1 MRGGNAPTHPP
12 MARWRLIEFAGVSKS
27 FRHGAGAR
35 LLRGH
40 IQQWM
45 RGARNGGRF
54 FALRDVSFRLEAGES
69 MAVVGRNG
77 AGKSTLLSL
86 VAGLARPDSGRVSVE
101 GRVAALLE
109 LGSGFHPDLTGL
121 ENLSLNASL
130 LGLSR
135 RRTEEVSA
143 AIAAFADIGDFLR
156 EPLRT
161 YSTGMLMRL
170 AFAIAV
176 HVDPDILIIDEVL
189 AVGDQAFQ
197 AKCFERIRQ
206 FKTEGKTLL
215 FVSHATTLVREICS
229 RGLWL
234 EHGRVVMDGA
244 AGDVLEAYGGPA
256 EPA

>member
-1 MRGGNAPTHPP
+1 M
-12 MARWRLIEFAGVSKS
+12 IEFIGVSKS
-27 FRHGAGAR
+27 FRHGAGAK

-40 IQQWM
+40 LQEFL
-45 RGARNGGRF
+45 RGRSSSRF
-54 FALRDVSFRLEAGES
+54 FALRDVSFRLESGES
-69 MAVVGRNG
+69 LAVVGSNG

-86 VAGLARPDSGRVSVE
+86 VAGLSKPQEGRVLVE

-109 LGSGFHPDLTGL
+109 LGSGFHPDLTGE
-121 ENLSLNASL
+121 ENLLLNASL

-135 RRTEEVSA
+135 RRTEEQFD
-143 AIAAFADIGDFLR
+143 AIIAFADIGDFIR

-170 AFAIAV
+170 AFSIAV
-176 HVDPDILIIDEVL
+176 HVDPDILIVDEVL

-206 FKTEGKTLL
+206 FRAAGKTLL
-215 FVSHATTLVREICS
+215 FVSHATQLVREVCG

-234 EHGRVVMDGA
+234 DHGRVMMDGTA
-244 AGDVLEAYGGPA
+244 SEVLDAYSGRQTSSLNYS
-256 EPA
+256 

>member
-1 MRGGNAPTHPP
+1 M
-12 MARWRLIEFAGVSKS
+12 IEFAGVSKS
-27 FRHGAGAR
+27 FRHGAGEAAAGASGSAR

-45 RGARNGGRF
+45 RGMAGGRF
-54 FALRDVSFRLEAGES
+54 FALRGVSFRLEAGES

-86 VAGLARPDSGRVSVE
+86 VAGLARPDSGRVTVE

-121 ENLSLNASL
+121 ENLRLNASL

-135 RRTEEVSA
+135 QRTEEVSG
-143 AIAAFADIGDFLR
+143 AIARFADIGDFLR

-161 YSTGMLMRL
+161 YSTGMIMRL

-189 AVGDQAFQ
+189 AVGDLPFQ
-197 AKCFERIRQ
+197 AKCLERIRQ
-206 FKTEGKTLL
+206 FRAEGKTLL
-215 FVSHATTLVREICS
+215 FVSHATALVREICS
-229 RGLWL
+229 RALWL
-234 EHGRVVMDGA
+234 EHGQVVMDGSA
-244 AGDVLEAYGGPA
+244 AEVLEAYGGAEGAGGTGGPA
-256 EPA
+256 